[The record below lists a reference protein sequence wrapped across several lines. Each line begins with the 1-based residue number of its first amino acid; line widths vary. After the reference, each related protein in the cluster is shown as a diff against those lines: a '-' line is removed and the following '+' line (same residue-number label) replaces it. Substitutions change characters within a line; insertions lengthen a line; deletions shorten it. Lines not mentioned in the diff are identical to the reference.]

1 MSADADKRRSATQI
15 AALLLAMAPLVTGIY
30 QEAQEN
36 RSRRADARATR
47 EEAAQQQRTADELAD
62 KNAAKQ
68 LAEALLGIDREGSKG
83 ERSFCNHIYLAIAQ
97 LDGEIRSPRTTTLIN
112 ASLLMRNA
120 ANTRLRVCDC
130 TIAGG
135 VGPLWFS
142 GFSAAGEADVA
153 GKPSRRLVQALSSA
167 KQECMSTECETVEAA
182 AEEACAGDSTP
193 SPACLGA
200 RAQQRKLCPQRE
212 ADTARRVETLE
223 ALLADAQAK
232 LAQNQQC
239 PSSTDD
245 LTITGDPVSSAIY
258 GVSQGGLTNVWFH
271 EDSPLA
277 SGPSL
282 DKSCVPFVNCPG
294 DHRLVGGAS
303 GGVKGLQGKTPV
315 EQPLT
320 NPDIESLGDG
330 CKIAQ
335 PLGKHRRRVFIQVP
349 DAISRSIAETFRTAI
364 NAAAPFK
371 SPGIEVVGLSRSPE
385 RLQIRY
391 AYGQDRDSAERLKKA
406 LDSGL
411 CGYPKS
417 GASAQLYPM
426 PHLQGRTDPGVL
438 EVWWPRN

>member
-245 LTITGDPVSSAIY
+245 YRRPRIQRDLRRQPRRLDQCLVSRR
-258 GVSQGGLTNVWFH
+258 
-271 EDSPLA
+271 LA
-277 SGPSL
+277 SRIRP
-282 DKSCVPFVNCPG
+282 K
-294 DHRLVGGAS
+294 
-303 GGVKGLQGKTPV
+303 
-315 EQPLT
+315 
-320 NPDIESLGDG
+320 LGQILRSFRELPRRSSFG
-330 CKIAQ
+330 WRSF
-335 PLGKHRRRVFIQVP
+335 RRRQGF
-349 DAISRSIAETFRTAI
+349 AGKNSGR
-364 NAAAPFK
+364 AASDQP
-371 SPGIEVVGLSRSPE
+371 
-385 RLQIRY
+385 
-391 AYGQDRDSAERLKKA
+391 
-406 LDSGL
+406 
-411 CGYPKS
+411 
-417 GASAQLYPM
+417 
-426 PHLQGRTDPGVL
+426 
-438 EVWWPRN
+438 